1 MTREE
6 LKGALGRC
14 VDIYT
19 WIRLGPGRD
28 PQKVLLHRSSITNR
42 VEKLRRSER

>member
-1 MTREE
+1 MRTREE

-28 PQKVLLHRSSITNR
+28 PGGDVT
-42 VEKLRRSER
+42 